1 MNPFRL
7 STRLQ
12 PPAHSAPP
20 AAALVRA
27 AVGRAPVPAAVP
39 ATVPAPVP
47 AAVPAPV
54 PAAVPP
60 TVPAPVPSAAVAVP
74 WRMVLRSRSGV
85 IEVENSSAF
94 ALHSVR
100 FSLAGDGMLGL
111 SLPRT
116 VLPGERLRVVLRGAR
131 CEASAS
137 DADAVLV
144 LRWFQP
150 DGMELLWPISL
161 S

>member
-27 AVGRAPVPAAVP
+27 AIG
-39 ATVPAPVP
+39 PAP
-47 AAVPAPV
+47 
-54 PAAVPP
+54 
-60 TVPAPVPSAAVAVP
+60 VPAPVPSAAVAVP
-74 WRMVLRSRSGV
+74 WRVVLRSRSGV

-100 FSLAGDGMLGL
+100 FSLAGEGMLGL